1 MKKRQKPKYLQFDN
15 CPICDEPFEILRVIR
30 LLSSERKGRYLV
42 WCKNKHKLEFLYRQ
56 F

>member
-1 MKKRQKPKYLQFDN
+1 MKKRPKPKYLQFAN
-15 CPICDEPFEILRVIR
+15 CVICGEPLEKLKVIR
-30 LLSSERKGRYLV
+30 LLSSEKKGRYLV